1 MHFAQYDQLG
11 YKLEE
16 PQPETKEQEPK
27 NASGPSTTKKTKEE
41 LQKEEDA
48 KHDWRQYVAKEGDD
62 AGFEFISASPEAL
75 KIAEEIMAKQN
86 QFKGG
91 RKDVDIKEEDMNP
104 EEQAVFT
111 VLDGSDIG
119 ADDEIDD
126 DFIAMLNDGK
136 PALQLVGAEQKN
148 ETSAAAENAGVL
160 VPKEEPGQDSM
171 SQHPMM
177 IENYKE
183 RMANVIQML
192 EKQEEFKKEAAQAG
206 QRPDVIAAQARSL
219 VNQKQ
224 YDDVFAA
231 YMEKEYKD
239 EQIGDLEGDAGVDPL
254 AFLEEMDA
262 SEAAADP
269 ARLASQE
276 PKPTAGGKDEEEYF
290 DYGELTDGDESVPD
304 ALEQKQMLDNEM
316 IHQAVDEFIQDK
328 KLWFRDLHKEHG
340 EDIKNNAMEKGANFL
355 PSTALYVG
363 NPKMLP
369 IAGELEEEEE
379 KQLLKERTLEQ
390 RPEESESEDEAE
402 SSEDSAEKWDAET
415 ILSTYTNTDNHPG
428 LIKYVPK
435 VKTSQKMK
443 IELHK

>member
-27 NASGPSTTKKTKEE
+27 NASGPSSTKKTKEE

-104 EEQAVFT
+104 EEQAVFA
-111 VLDGSDIG
+111 VLDGSDVG

-136 PALQLVGAEQKN
+136 PALQLAATTEKEATPVVEEA
-148 ETSAAAENAGVL
+148 SAAAENAGVVVL
-160 VPKEEPGQDSM
+160 KDEQGPDGVVE
-171 SQHPMM
+171 HPMM

-183 RMANVIQML
+183 RMTHVIQML
-192 EKQEEFKKEAAQAG
+192 EKQEEFKKEAAQTG
-206 QRPDVIAAQARSL
+206 QRLDVIDVQARSL

-231 YMEKEYKD
+231 YLEKEYKD
-239 EQIGDLEGDAGVDPL
+239 E
-254 AFLEEMDA
+254 
-262 SEAAADP
+262 
-269 ARLASQE
+269 
-276 PKPTAGGKDEEEYF
+276 
-290 DYGELTDGDESVPD
+290 
-304 ALEQKQMLDNEM
+304 
-316 IHQAVDEFIQDK
+316 
-328 KLWFRDLHKEHG
+328 
-340 EDIKNNAMEKGANFL
+340 
-355 PSTALYVG
+355 
-363 NPKMLP
+363 
-369 IAGELEEEEE
+369 
-379 KQLLKERTLEQ
+379 
-390 RPEESESEDEAE
+390 
-402 SSEDSAEKWDAET
+402 
-415 ILSTYTNTDNHPG
+415 
-428 LIKYVPK
+428 
-435 VKTSQKMK
+435 
-443 IELHK
+443 